1 MFKKM
6 KDVFGFIEEEAIEGI
21 ELKYVDLEGKLHH
34 LSLPVDSVDEN
45 VFQNGM
51 GIDASSI
58 RGFASVEDADA
69 VIIPDIKTGF
79 LDMGKQV
86 STLSFVCDICDCE
99 NREPVCFSPRTIAR
113 KCEEYLR
120 KMDTADNLIAS
131 PEFEFHILDGLSF
144 NIAKYHASF
153 AAISPEIVEEG
164 GDYLKWV
171 KDGEGYQVDEP
182 FDKLHSLRLEITR
195 AFQSSGIPVKY
206 HHHEGGGPSQME
218 IEVFFKTLLE
228 TSDDI
233 IKGKYLVR
241 KISER
246 FGKKAIFLPK
256 PLNFVSGNGMH
267 IHLFLEKKGK
277 SIFFDSD
284 GIEQLSSIALNFI
297 GGIME
302 HGKAITSFACA
313 STNSYRRLIPGYE
326 APVCFSYS
334 SANRSAA
341 IRIPAYV
348 SSSSKKR
355 IEFRVSDA
363 TANPY
368 LLLSAL
374 LLAGMDGIKNKIDPG
389 KPSEGNLYNSDV
401 KGLKTIPGNLEE
413 ALESLDKDRD
423 FLKVDEIFSDSII
436 DEWIKLKTED
446 IIKLKGSVHPLEY
459 ELFFDI

>member
-1 MFKKM
+1 MFKKIE
-6 KDVFGFIEEEAIEGI
+6 DIFGVIEEEAIE
-21 ELKYVDLEGKLHH
+21 EVDLKYVDLEGKLHH
-34 LSLPVDSVDEN
+34 LSLPGNSIDEK
-45 VFQNGM
+45 VFQDGV
-51 GIDASSI
+51 GIDASSM

-79 LDMGKQV
+79 LDEGKEA
-86 STLSFVCDICDCE
+86 STLSFICDICDCE
-99 NREPVCFSPRTIAR
+99 SRKPVSFSPRTIAS
-113 KCEEYLR
+113 KCEKYLK
-120 KMDTADNLIAS
+120 KMGIADNLLAS
-131 PEFEFHILDGLSF
+131 PEFEFHIFDGVSF
-144 NIAKYHASF
+144 NIDKYHAVF
-153 AAISPEIVEEG
+153 TAISPEIVEEG
-164 GDYLKWV
+164 GDHLTWV
-171 KDGEGYQVDEP
+171 KDDEGYQVEEP

-195 AFQSSGIPVKY
+195 AFESSGIPVKY

-233 IKGKYLVR
+233 IKGKYLAR
-241 KISER
+241 KIVSR
-246 FGKKAIFLPK
+246 FGKKAVFLPK

-284 GIEQLSSIALNFI
+284 GIEQLSQKALHFI

-302 HGKAITSFACA
+302 HGRAITSFSCA
-313 STNSYRRLIPGYE
+313 STNSYRRIIPGYE

-334 SANRSAA
+334 PANRSAA

-348 SSSSKKR
+348 SSPDEKR
-355 IEFRVSDA
+355 IEFRISDA

-374 LLAGMDGIKNKIDPG
+374 LLAGIDGINKEIDPG
-389 KPSEGNLYNSDV
+389 RPSNVNLYQKDI
-401 KGLKTIPGNLEE
+401 KGLKAIPGSLEE
-413 ALESLDKDRD
+413 ALENLDKDRE
-423 FLKVDEIFSDSII
+423 FLKVDGLFNDSII
-436 DEWIKLKTED
+436 DRWIKMKKED
-446 IIKLKGSVHPLEY
+446 MRRIRGSVHPLEY